1 MDLADI
7 GLSGLTLGGL
17 GLAGAGGK
25 LLSDVNKTH
34 AALNSFSDLHKD
46 LGPKISNPAI
56 NFNDAESIL
65 AEYVNRGRRLADS
78 RVLGLPI
85 GKLLQYGRP
94 MMEGNH
100 LGNVLRGG
108 LASVIRRDPKPFMD
122 NVDAFQRAGK
132 HYDMYTNPNTT
143 FGEFRHHHLTDIGIP
158 DEFNSLMNEHGKRDL
173 SVFDDVAMS
182 HINDRSNNF
191 QTMVDKLRAANR
203 HNAADAV
210 SASVLGG
217 QHGPYKAEGFLKKL
231 ISGHPGHEAYV
242 SRYRNFGD
250 IASKIFRGG
259 AKGAIGLGLG
269 TAALGAGAL
278 GLKNAS
284 LKLAFDN
291 DTAAVG
297 AGLSGIGALGAGI
310 GAYKAYNAK
319 PNNNIA
325 FTYGE
330 MPAIGAGH
338 KAPAEALIKTLE
350 RAKQLDPRL
359 KNLNIE
365 RIVRDRHGV
374 AGMPRQ
380 KEYALSINTG
390 FGDSLYPGMST
401 NPEVGGK
408 SFALPKGTHGAN
420 ELPVGGDLIN
430 ARKHI
435 AYQTDLNPFRAMAA
449 SHFPQTPTYMEL
461 LSSQLRSGKLPNFD
475 VLAYGSDPDAAR
487 LVPNFGKVHNLTE
500 GATPAIDPD
509 VAKAIMADS
518 RTSDQVLD
526 DVSKYYETTPQRP
539 SFLAD
544 DAARGPLA
552 EQLRSLKG
560 KQLITIAGSGRGDF
574 VGSRAQDLA
583 KAIAAH
589 PELKDKYGIVAL
601 LADGF
606 DEQKKL
612 LEGLPNTVGLGR
624 VDRDLYNALQ
634 NRAHV
639 NWGSTGASALS
650 EGMLHNAITALP
662 DKWGTGDLSGLVGRH
677 RDLMNGIGRDVL
689 GREVQGPITDEVR
702 KILPKAALD
711 EWNAGG
717 MQYAHQQPGVLKA
730 NSAEDIVKAL
740 VDKNKLQVLSEGA
753 LVRRAKNFELFNKGQ
768 KNFVDT
774 VAKLMHEQN
783 AGLRAKFLPR
793 SALGLGLAGLGG
805 LLAYKSQQEPTMM
818 EKLRSYIS

>member
-17 GLAGAGGK
+17 GLAGVGTKA
-25 LLSDVNKTH
+25 LSDVNKTH

-46 LGPKISNPAI
+46 LGARI
-56 NFNDAESIL
+56 NAPLQMSDAEQIL
-65 AEYVNRGRRLADS
+65 AEYVRRGKALS
-78 RVLGLPI
+78 GSSVLGIPV
-85 GKLLQYGRP
+85 GKFLQYGRP
-94 MMEGNH
+94 VMEGSH
-100 LGNVLRGG
+100 LGNLLRGG

-132 HYDMYTNPNTT
+132 HYDMYTNPNTP
-143 FGEFRHHHLTDIGIP
+143 FSEFRHHHLTDIGIP

-182 HINDRSNNF
+182 HINDRGNNF
-191 QTMVDKLRAANR
+191 QAMVDKLRAANR
-203 HNAADAV
+203 HGAADAV
-210 SASVLGG
+210 SATVLGG

-242 SRYRNFGD
+242 ARYKNFGD

-284 LKLAFDN
+284 LKLAFDR
-291 DTAAVG
+291 DLEAGIAG
-297 AGLSGIGALGAGI
+297 ASGLGALAAGM
-310 GAYKAYNAK
+310 GAYKAYTAK
-319 PNNNIA
+319 PNHNVA

-350 RAKQLDPRL
+350 RAKQTDPRL
-359 KNLNIE
+359 KDLNIE
-365 RIVRDRHGV
+365 RVVRDRHGV
-374 AGMPRQ
+374 MSLPKQ

-390 FGDSLYPGMST
+390 FGDSLYPGMAGNS
-401 NPEVGGK
+401 EIGGK

-420 ELPVGGDLIN
+420 DLPVGGDLIN
-430 ARKHI
+430 ARKHV
-435 AYQTDLNPFRAMAA
+435 AYQTDINPFRPHVA

-461 LSSQLRSGKLPNFD
+461 LSRQLRSGKLPNFD
-475 VLAYGSDPDAAR
+475 VLAYGNDPGAAHI
-487 LVPNFGKVHNLTE
+487 VPNLGEVHNLTE

-509 VAKAIMADS
+509 VAKAIMSDT

-539 SFLAD
+539 AFLAD

-560 KQLITIAGSGRGDF
+560 KQLITVAGSGRGDF

-601 LADGF
+601 LADGYE
-606 DEQKKL
+606 EQKKL

-639 NWGSTGASALS
+639 SWGSTGASALS

-662 DKWGTGDLSGLVGRH
+662 DKWGTGDLSGIVGRH
-677 RDLMNGIGRDVL
+677 RDLMNASGRDIL
-689 GREVQGPITDEVR
+689 GREIQGPITDEIR
-702 KILPKAALD
+702 NIKPKAALD
-711 EWNAGG
+711 EWNLGG

-730 NSAEDIVKAL
+730 NSAEDIIKAL
-740 VDKNKLQVLSEGA
+740 TDKSRLQVLSEGA
-753 LVRRAKNFELFNKGQ
+753 LARRAKNFELFNKGQ

-774 VAKLMHEQN
+774 IANMLHGQN
-783 AGLRAKFLPR
+783 AGLRAKAIPR
-793 SALGLGLAGLGG
+793 SALGLGLAGLSG
-805 LLAYKSQQEPTMM
+805 LMAYKSQQEPTFV
-818 EKLRSYIS
+818 EKLRNYIS